1 MNSSNLL
8 PTRIFGPILILL
20 LFYSSRPDNTVETSA
35 TVFQSM
41 AFPAAP
47 IVHGGSDETKPTETG
62 NPGRTHGSNQRYEFE
77 SPHMGTLFR
86 IVLYAAKDSLAELA
100 SEAAFERIEELN
112 SMMSDYLPDSE
123 LNVLSRT
130 SGSGRAVTVSP
141 SLFEVLQ
148 YSKHLSSKTNGAFD
162 VTVGPYV
169 KLWRE
174 MNRQSLPE
182 LPSKTE
188 LDEAG
193 QHVGYRFIKLDEKNK
208 SVDLLQPGM
217 QLDLGG
223 IAKGY
228 ATDEALEILRQHG
241 IPSALVDG
249 GGDIR
254 AGEAP
259 PNKDGW
265 RVVIPAVDS
274 EGTTRYTEL
283 LVSDRAIATSGDLFQ
298 FFEIDGVRYSHIIH
312 PQTGLGITQQHSV
325 TVLAPNGMT
334 ADSYASALSVLG
346 PEKGIW
352 LAQKLPEIE
361 VRFVYTNND
370 SIQIQKTDG
379 FSQYLQK

>member
-1 MNSSNLL
+1 MNSSDLL
-8 PTRIFGPILILL
+8 PTRIFVSILILL
-20 LFYSSRPDNTVETSA
+20 FFHSIRPDKTVESSA
-35 TVFQSM
+35 SVFQSM
-41 AFPAAP
+41 AFPATV
-47 IVHGGSDETKPTETG
+47 IVHGGSGGTKTTETG
-62 NPGRTHGSNQRYEFE
+62 NTGRTYGSIKRYEFE

-86 IVLYAAKDSLAELA
+86 IVLYAAEDSLAESA

-123 LNVLSRT
+123 LNLLSRT
-130 SGSGRAVTVSP
+130 SGSGRAIKVSP

-148 YSKHLSSKTNGAFD
+148 YSKHLSGKTNGAFD
-162 VTVGPYV
+162 VTVGSYV

-174 MNRQSLPE
+174 MNRQLLPE

-193 QHVGYRFIKLDEKNK
+193 QRVGYRFIKLDEKNK
-208 SVDLLQPGM
+208 SVELLQPGM

-228 ATDEALEILRQHG
+228 ATDEALEILRQYG
-241 IPSALVDG
+241 ISSALVDG

-254 AGEAP
+254 VGEAP

-265 RVVIPAVDS
+265 SVLIPAVDS

-283 LVSDRAIATSGDLFQ
+283 LVSNRAIATSGDLFQ
-298 FFEIDGVRYSHIIH
+298 FIEIDGVRYSHIIH
-312 PQTGLGITQQHSV
+312 PRTGLGITQQRSV
-325 TVLAPNGMT
+325 TVLAPDGMT

-346 PEKGIW
+346 PEKGIR

-361 VRFVYTNND
+361 VKFVYTNKN
-370 SIQIQKTDG
+370 SIHIQKSDG